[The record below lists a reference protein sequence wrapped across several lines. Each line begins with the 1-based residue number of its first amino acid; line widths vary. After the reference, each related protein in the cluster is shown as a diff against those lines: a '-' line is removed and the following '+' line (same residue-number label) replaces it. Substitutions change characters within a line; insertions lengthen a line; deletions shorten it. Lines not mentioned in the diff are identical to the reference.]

1 MHSTAKFNVVDKQFH
16 EITSSI
22 INMLVSLNPGDEK
35 GFEIIAMVKK
45 KKKIVCLKKLLT
57 CYDF

>member
-1 MHSTAKFNVVDKQFH
+1 MHSTAKFNVVDKQFY

-45 KKKIVCLKKLLT
+45 KKKP
-57 CYDF
+57 YG